1 LTLWSGDQGK
11 EQERKSI
18 RMATPKAIAEWML
31 GELQHET
38 ILVQEVAA
46 HEISL
51 LFGDEFTCT
60 NMAGELAIDERVL
73 QEFRSLTADRVISVG
88 GERVWRLK

>member
-1 LTLWSGDQGK
+1 
-11 EQERKSI
+11 
-18 RMATPKAIAEWML
+18 MATPKAVAEWML
-31 GELQHET
+31 RELQHET
-38 ILVQEVAA
+38 ILVQEVIA

-51 LFGDEFTCT
+51 LFGEEFTCS
-60 NMAGELAIDERVL
+60 NAAGELAIDERVL